1 MSETVLFAIEGSI
14 ARLTLNRPTRSNV
27 IDLALAR
34 ALFKAAIRCD
44 TDPAIRCVVLTGA
57 GNMFC
62 AGGDLAVFSGA
73 GKQVP
78 ALLSELAGT
87 LHMAICRL
95 MRMPK
100 PLVVL
105 VNGPAAGAG
114 CSLAIAGDIV
124 LAAPAAH
131 FTVAYN
137 AIGLTPDGGMSWLLP
152 RLVGLRKAQEMI
164 LTNRRVNAAEAE
176 SIGLVTRVVAEGAL
190 DVEGNAIADTLS
202 RSATSAL
209 GVVRALLLE
218 SSSEMLEA
226 QLEKEARAITA
237 AGGNAESE
245 EGIAAYGEKRKP
257 NFKRT
262 NSYG

>member
-1 MSETVLFAIEGSI
+1 MSWISKWRVHCSKRPSGVTLIRLFAVWYSLGPATCSAPAVTWRCSAELAS
-14 ARLTLNRPTRSNV
+14 RS
-27 IDLALAR
+27 R
-34 ALFKAAIRCD
+34 RCS
-44 TDPAIRCVVLTGA
+44 V
-57 GNMFC
+57 N
-62 AGGDLAVFSGA
+62 S
-73 GKQVP
+73 P
-78 ALLSELAGT
+78 ALSTWPSAGS
-87 LHMAICRL
+87 C
-95 MRMPK
+95 RMPK

-114 CSLAIAGDIV
+114 CSLAISGDIV

-131 FTVAYN
+131 FTVAYT

-164 LTNRRVNAAEAE
+164 LTNRRVNASEAEAM
-176 SIGLVTRVVAEGAL
+176 GLITRVVAEGAS
-190 DVEGNAIADTLS
+190 DAEGNAIADTLS

-209 GVVRALLLE
+209 GVVRALLLD

-245 EGIAAYGEKRKP
+245 EGIAAYSEKRRP
-257 NFKRT
+257 NFRRT
-262 NSYG
+262 NLYG

>member
-1 MSETVLFAIEGSI
+1 
-14 ARLTLNRPTRSNV
+14 
-27 IDLALAR
+27 
-34 ALFKAAIRCD
+34 
-44 TDPAIRCVVLTGA
+44 
-57 GNMFC
+57 
-62 AGGDLAVFSGA
+62 
-73 GKQVP
+73 
-78 ALLSELAGT
+78 
-87 LHMAICRL
+87 

-124 LAAPAAH
+124 LAAPVAH
-131 FTVAYN
+131 FTVAYT

-257 NFKRT
+257 NFNRT
-262 NSYG
+262 ISYG

>member
-1 MSETVLFAIEGSI
+1 M
-14 ARLTLNRPTRSNV
+14 
-27 IDLALAR
+27 AR

-44 TDPAIRCVVLTGA
+44 IDPAIRCVVLTGA

-114 CSLAIAGDIV
+114 CSLGYFRRYRLGCACSAFYRRLHGNWPHAGWGHELAVTPASGAAQGAGDD
-124 LAAPAAH
+124 
-131 FTVAYN
+131 
-137 AIGLTPDGGMSWLLP
+137 PDESSRQ
-152 RLVGLRKAQEMI
+152 RLGSRSDG
-164 LTNRRVNAAEAE
+164 AE
-176 SIGLVTRVVAEGAL
+176 SRVWVAQGAL
-190 DVEGNAIADTLS
+190 DAEGNAIADTLS

-209 GVVRALLLE
+209 GVVRALLLD

-245 EGIAAYGEKRKP
+245 EGIAAYSEKRRP

-262 NSYG
+262 NLYV